1 MGAGASLDAA
11 GHAGGGGGVRGE
23 AGSGRYY
30 CHECRRSFLPNNSQL
45 ECVFCRS
52 SFLEELENVPGEQEG
67 EDGGGGGGGGGGR
80 MRQYE
85 LNEEQTRRLT
95 SAAALLQMLEVQLR
109 DELEMLQTSLV
120 LRGRGQGQ
128 GEDEGLVLG
137 GQGQDKPPAFTQG
150 MKDLLKNVKTS
161 VDMICEQ
168 PR

>member
-23 AGSGRYY
+23 AGGGRYY
-30 CHECRRSFLPNNSQL
+30 CHECRRSFLPNDSQL

-67 EDGGGGGGGGGGR
+67 EGGGAGGGGGGGGGR

-120 LRGRGQGQ
+120 LRGRGQG
-128 GEDEGLVLG
+128 EDEGLVLG
-137 GQGQDKPPAFTQG
+137 GQDKPPAFTQG